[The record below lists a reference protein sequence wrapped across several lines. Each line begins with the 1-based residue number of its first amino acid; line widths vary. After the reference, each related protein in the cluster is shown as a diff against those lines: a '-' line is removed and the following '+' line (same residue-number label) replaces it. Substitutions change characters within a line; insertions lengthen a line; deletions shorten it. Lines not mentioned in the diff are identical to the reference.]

1 MENKKAFLKEDL
13 IIFARYLSRRVEP
26 IIAYKFIKPNKQY
39 VFVGIFNKDKTKV
52 KNVLTGE
59 VLKINGIYAWNRLER
74 YLIFPAPDF
83 SNRINECFTDEN
95 DNCDIYRGL
104 CCNDYIF
111 SPQIISIKDIKKFVD
126 ETNESI
132 HSTYKQL
139 IKKGE
144 LQYKEQQRLSN
155 TAKLTNK
162 ERDF

>member
-83 SNRINECFTDEN
+83 PI
-95 DNCDIYRGL
+95 GL
-104 CCNDYIF
+104 MSVLQMKMIIAIF
-111 SPQIISIKDIKKFVD
+111 IVGFVAM
-126 ETNESI
+126 T
-132 HSTYKQL
+132 TYFHHK
-139 IKKGE
+139 
-144 LQYKEQQRLSN
+144 
-155 TAKLTNK
+155 
-162 ERDF
+162 